1 MNVASAPTGR
11 KIVQELEREME
22 DRLYPLFYR
31 TLPPAEYHVYLHPTD
46 YRQIESIVPLIVTD
60 AQQRLNDRVDRLNGR
75 GRWSLVS
82 EKPSRIEIPA
92 GGWAIFIQPDPNDE
106 VAAGELGI
114 VSRLAIPAPAAFDGG
129 APTVRIGRTVVT
141 ETIRRSAATEVTTPG
156 STTASAVIGQAPA
169 PSPGADPG
177 ASSGFATLT
186 YVDDEGPHLFTMR
199 KASIAIGRGGDAHW
213 VDVQVTSSTRIS
225 REHCRIR
232 RDGGGEFF
240 LEDVSTWGTSVNGT
254 RVAPYGRNE
263 VSKSGEPAQGFRL
276 PRQARIELADAL
288 TIEFSA
294 HAEPC

>member
-1 MNVASAPTGR
+1 MKVASAPTGR

-46 YRQIESIVPLIVTD
+46 YRQIESIVPLIVSD
-60 AQQRLNDRVDRLNGR
+60 AQQRLSDRVDRLNGR
-75 GRWSLVS
+75 GRWSFVS
-82 EKPSRIEIPA
+82 EKPSRIEIPP
-92 GGWAIFIQPDPNDE
+92 GGWVIFIQPDPNDE
-106 VAAGELGI
+106 VGAGELGI

-141 ETIRRSAATEVTTPG
+141 ETIRRSATEVTTLG
-156 STTASAVIGQAPA
+156 DATSSAKSERTAPA
-169 PSPGADPG
+169 PSPGVEPG
-177 ASSGFATLT
+177 ASAGFATLT
-186 YVDDEGPHLFTMR
+186 YVDDDGPHLFTMR
-199 KASIAIGRGGDAHW
+199 KTSIAIGRGGDAHW
-213 VDVQVTSSTRIS
+213 VDVQVTSSTRIP

-232 RDGGGEFF
+232 RGGSGEFF
-240 LEDVSTWGTSVNGT
+240 LEDVSTWGTSVNGS
-254 RVAPYGRNE
+254 RVSPYGRSD
-263 VSKSGEPAQGFRL
+263 VSTSAEPVQGFRL

>member
-1 MNVASAPTGR
+1 MKVASAPTGR

-22 DRLYPLFYR
+22 ERLYPLFYR

-46 YRQIESIVPLIVTD
+46 YRQIESIVPLIVSD
-60 AQQRLNDRVDRLNGR
+60 AQQRLSDRVDRLNGR

-82 EKPSRIEIPA
+82 EKPSRIEIPP

-141 ETIRRSAATEVTTPG
+141 ETIRRSATEVTVPG
-156 STTASAVIGQAPA
+156 DTTSAARSGPA
-169 PSPGADPG
+169 VP
-177 ASSGFATLT
+177 ASSHVADHGGSAGFATLT

-232 RDGGGEFF
+232 RDGSGEFF

-254 RVAPYGRNE
+254 RIAPYGRTDE
-263 VSKSGEPAQGFRL
+263 STSGNPAQGFKL